1 MEIKPTIIPASEI
14 TMKHLEELAQQLFQQ
29 QIIKTEDLLKFESPN
44 AGLIKTIDLK
54 PLEFHEG
61 SIVTQGF
68 TLDGQWKPAHIVF
81 RTKHNRRKV
90 KVIDALITP
99 EMAVLYVDK
108 DTRNWP
114 YTKGCELCCDRQPFY
129 TGDGIISKIKKSFS
143 SPQGTI
149 YFQHCP
155 LLYDL

>member
-1 MEIKPTIIPASEI
+1 MEIKPTITLASEM
-14 TMKHLEELAQQLFQQ
+14 TRKHLEELAQQLFQQ
-29 QIIKTEDLLKFESPN
+29 QITEDLLTFGHPR
-44 AGLIKTIDLK
+44 GWVKTVDLK

-68 TLDGQWKPAHIVF
+68 TLDENWKPTHIVF

-99 EMAVLYVDK
+99 KVAVFYTDK
-108 DTRNWP
+108 DTRNWS
-114 YTKGCELCCDRQPFY
+114 YTKGCELCCDRQMFY
-129 TGDGIISKIKKSFS
+129 TGDGIMSQIKSFS

-149 YFQHCP
+149 HFQHNP
-155 LLYDL
+155 LLDDL